1 MNEIIDNIRT
11 RRSCKS
17 YCSDP
22 LPGEIVDQIVEAG
35 LFAASGGG
43 MQTPIVLVAEKEA
56 RDRLSRLNA
65 KYDPKKRTDPFYNA
79 PVVLSVLVPKTET
92 IAVWDGSLVI
102 GNMLL
107 AAHSLGIGSCWIHR
121 AKEVFDDE
129 EGKQILKEAGVPGE
143 YVGIAHCV
151 IGYPEHENNRIIPRK
166 ENRVYRLR

>member
-79 PVVLSVLVPKTET
+79 PVP
-92 IAVWDGSLVI
+92 SLPSAYERLWLK
-102 GNMLL
+102 NMLQDKT
-107 AAHSLGIGSCWIHR
+107 AAFLLPDALRTLWASAAVGFIGQRKSLTM
-121 AKEVFDDE
+121 
-129 EGKQILKEAGVPGE
+129 
-143 YVGIAHCV
+143 
-151 IGYPEHENNRIIPRK
+151 RK
-166 ENRVYRLR
+166 ENRS